1 MPHGASVVR
10 PGSRCPRCEAPLRWR
25 DNIPVLSYLLLRG
38 RCRSCKAG
46 ISVRYPVI
54 ELLTALLFLA
64 MTVRFHLSALTVL
77 RDWPFAAL
85 MIAITFID
93 LEHRII
99 PDRLNILGAFI
110 GLASAPFVPGF
121 GFLQALLGALAGFSF
136 FYGLAWLYWRF
147 AKRSGLGG
155 GDIKFL
161 AMIGLWIGLQGVIVT
176 VLVSSVLGSVIG
188 IICALA
194 LKKKAALGGHAD
206 AKVMQTAIPYGP
218 FLVIGALYFYL
229 VGDLI

>member
-1 MPHGASVVR
+1 MPRGESVIR
-10 PGSRCPRCEAPLRWR
+10 PGSHCPKCEAPLQWR
-25 DNIPVLSYLLLRG
+25 DNIPVLSYLLLMG
-38 RCRSCKAG
+38 KCRSCQTE

-64 MTVRFHLSALTVL
+64 VTVRFQLSPLTIF
-77 RDWPFAAL
+77 RDWPFVAL
-85 MIAITFID
+85 MVAITFID
-93 LEHRII
+93 LQHRII
-99 PDRLNILGAFI
+99 PDRLNIFGAILGLI
-110 GLASAPFVPGF
+110 TAPFVPGL
-121 GFLQALLGALAGFSF
+121 GWVQAISGALLGFSF

-161 AMIGLWIGLQGVIVT
+161 AMLGLWIGPAGVIVT

-188 IICALA
+188 IIWALA
-194 LKKKAALGGHAD
+194 LKRSSAQAAD
-206 AKVMQTAIPYGP
+206 SKVMQTAIPYGP

>member
-1 MPHGASVVR
+1 MVR
-10 PGSRCPRCEAPLRWR
+10 PASRCPKCEVPLRWR
-25 DNIPVLSYLLLRG
+25 DNIPVVSYLLLRG
-38 RCRSCKAG
+38 RCRACKSE
-46 ISVRYPVI
+46 ISIRYPVI

-64 MTVRFHLSALTVL
+64 VTVRYELSLLTIF
-77 RDWPFAAL
+77 RDWPFVAL
-85 MIAITFID
+85 MVVITFID

-99 PDRLNILGAFI
+99 PDRLNLLGAFL
-110 GLASAPFVPGF
+110 GLATAPFVPGF
-121 GFLQALLGALAGFSF
+121 GFVQALSGALLGFCF

-161 AMIGLWIGLQGVIVT
+161 AMLGLWIGPAGVVVT

-188 IICALA
+188 MIWAIA
-194 LKKKAALGGHAD
+194 LKRSAAVGED
-206 AKVMQTAIPYGP
+206 SKVMQTAIPYGP